1 MGLCPAA
8 RLRILS
14 RPVEK
19 TGIEPV
25 HPVCNAGALPFE
37 LHPQS
42 ELYGTR
48 TRAYYRDKVALWP
61 LS

>member
-1 MGLCPAA
+1 VTRQKGL
-8 RLRILS
+8 
-14 RPVEK
+14 VEK